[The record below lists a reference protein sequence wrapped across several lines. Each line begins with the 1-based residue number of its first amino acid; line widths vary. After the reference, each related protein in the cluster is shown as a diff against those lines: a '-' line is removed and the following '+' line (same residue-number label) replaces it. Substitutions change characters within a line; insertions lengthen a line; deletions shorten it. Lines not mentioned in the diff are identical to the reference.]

1 MNDHA
6 PVRLALRP
14 TTFLADGEPMASA
27 TPGAEVVKY
36 VVEGLTQGSE
46 IDIARV
52 DGGWMIVGEAEP
64 RAQLFGSAE
73 AALAMLQAESEAAT
87 SGPTSS

>member
-1 MNDHA
+1 M
-6 PVRLALRP
+6 
-14 TTFLADGEPMASA
+14 FLADGETNTS
-27 TPGAEVVKY
+27 TSPGAEVVKY
-36 VVEGLTQGSE
+36 VVEGLQQGSE

-73 AALAMLQAESEAAT
+73 AALAILQAERDAAT
-87 SGPTSS
+87 SAPTSS